1 MKINDTGRIG
11 GVNPYQRNMEAQRQ
25 EAKKMERRKDEVSIS
40 SEAIEM
46 LEAQERNSD
55 PERAKRIQDLKQQ
68 VSSGTY
74 HVEAGK
80 IAEKLMPYFKKFP
93 ES

>member
-1 MKINDTGRIG
+1 MKINDTGRVG
-11 GVNPYQRNMEAQRQ
+11 GVNPYQRSMETQRT

-46 LEAQERNSD
+46 LEAQERSTD
-55 PERAKRIQDLKQQ
+55 PERAQRIQDLKQQ

-74 HVEAGK
+74 HVDAGK

-93 ES
+93 EN

>member
-1 MKINDTGRIG
+1 MKINDTGRVG
-11 GVNPYQRNMEAQRQ
+11 GVNPYQRNMETQRQ

-46 LEAQERNSD
+46 LEAQERSTD
-55 PERAKRIQDLKQQ
+55 PERIQRIQDLKQQ

-74 HVEAGK
+74 HVDSGK
-80 IAEKLMPYFKKFP
+80 IAEKLMPYFKSFP
-93 ES
+93 NK

>member
-11 GVNPYQRNMEAQRQ
+11 GVNPYQRNMETQRQ

-46 LEAQERNSD
+46 LAAQERGTD

-74 HVEAGK
+74 HVDAGK

>member
-11 GVNPYQRNMEAQRQ
+11 GVNPYQRNMETQRQ
-25 EAKKMERRKDEVSIS
+25 EAQKMERRKDEVSIS

-46 LEAQERNSD
+46 LAAQERGTD

-74 HVEAGK
+74 HVDAGK

>member
-11 GVNPYQRNMEAQRQ
+11 GVNPYQRNMESQRA

-46 LEAQERNSD
+46 LEAQERTSD

-68 VSSGTY
+68 VASGTY
-74 HVEAGK
+74 HVESGK

-93 ES
+93 EN

>member
-25 EAKKMERRKDEVSIS
+25 ETRKLERRKDEVSIS

-46 LEAQERNSD
+46 LEAQERNID
-55 PERAKRIQDLKQQ
+55 PERVQRIQDLKQQ
-68 VSSGTY
+68 VSTGTY

-80 IAEKLMPYFKKFP
+80 IAEKLLPYFKKSN
-93 ES
+93 EN

>member
-11 GVNPYQRNMEAQRQ
+11 GVNPYQRNMETQRQ

-46 LEAQERNSD
+46 LAAQERGTD

-74 HVEAGK
+74 HVDARK